1 MRITIVGCGDVGTA
15 LARHWRRQAS
25 GEPRELM
32 QLTLTT
38 TREERRE
45 GLEALGARVL
55 VLRADDRGA
64 LAEALADAEV
74 AVFCLAPG
82 GDRAVDA
89 ATYAATY
96 RDSFRTVVDLT
107 PELPRLRQ
115 IVYTGSC
122 AVYGDAGGDWVDETT
137 PPDPRDDH
145 GRVLL
150 ESESLLQSCRT
161 AERAVCLLRLGAIHG
176 PGRQL
181 LHRFRRL
188 AGTTRPGDG
197 ASHCSWIH
205 RDDVVGAIAAA
216 VDQRWD
222 GIVNV
227 VDDAPLT
234 VAELMHRTCEANGW
248 EPVRWDPDH
257 PREQPPA
264 DRRIRNARLRSLGY
278 SLRHPQIQL
287 PVLRRL
293 DEALF
298 STVADRARQSPR
310 LRRNHNLHG
319 EADPVQR
326 FLNVLQPGTYVRPH
340 RHRRERPGA
349 GFECFVVLQGAVGL
363 LLLDERGE
371 VIHQERLAAGGPVS
385 GIDLAEDQIHTL
397 VALEP
402 DTVMF
407 EIKEG
412 PYRPASDKDFLTA
425 FPAEGTAA
433 AASLEAAWRERF
445 AEA

>member
-15 LARHWRRQAS
+15 LARHWRRQAA
-25 GEPRELM
+25 GERQQPME
-32 QLTLTT
+32 LTLTT

-45 GLEALGARVL
+45 ALEALGARVL
-55 VLRADDRGA
+55 VLRADDRDA
-64 LAEALADAEV
+64 LAEALAEAEV

-89 ATYAATY
+89 AAYAATY
-96 RDSFRTVVDLT
+96 RDSFSTLVDLM

-137 PPDPRDDH
+137 PPDPGDDH

-150 ESESLLQSCRT
+150 ESEELLLGCRS
-161 AERAVCLLRLGAIHG
+161 AERTVCVLRLGAIHG

-216 VDQRWD
+216 VEQRWD

-234 VAELMHRTCEANGW
+234 VAELLHRACEANGW

-257 PREQPPA
+257 PRERPPA
-264 DRRIRNARLRSLGY
+264 DRRIRNGRLHALGY
-278 SLRHPQIQL
+278 RLRHPQVQL
-287 PVLRRL
+287 PLLRRL
-293 DEALF
+293 DTQLF
-298 STVADRARQSPR
+298 GAVADQARQSPR
-310 LRRNHNLHG
+310 LRRNHNLHA

-349 GFECFVVLQGAVGL
+349 GFESFVVLQGAVGL
-363 LLLDERGE
+363 LLLDAQGE
-371 VIHQERLAAGGPVS
+371 VIHQERLEAGGPVH
-385 GIDLAEDQIHTL
+385 GLDLAEDQIHTL
-397 VALEP
+397 VALEA

-412 PYRPASDKDFLTA
+412 PYRPAGDKDFLSA

-433 AASLEAAWRERF
+433 AASLEASWRERF

>member
-25 GEPRELM
+25 AEP
-32 QLTLTT
+32 QDPVTLTLTT

-45 GLEALGARVL
+45 ALEALGARVL
-55 VLRADDRGA
+55 VLRADDREA
-64 LAEALADAEV
+64 LAEALAEAEV

-82 GDRAVDA
+82 GDKAVDA
-89 ATYAATY
+89 AAYAATY
-96 RDSFRTVVDLT
+96 RDSFRTLVDLV

-122 AVYGDAGGDWVDETT
+122 AVYGDADGGWVDETT
-137 PPDPRDDH
+137 APDPRDDH
-145 GRVLL
+145 GRMLLDSETLL
-150 ESESLLQSCRT
+150 EGCRT
-161 AERAVCLLRLGAIHG
+161 AERTVCLLRLGAIHG
-176 PGRQL
+176 PGRQV

-205 RDDVVGAIAAA
+205 RDDVVGAIATA
-216 VDQRWD
+216 VEQRWD

-234 VAELMHRTCEANGW
+234 VADLLHRVCEANGW
-248 EPVRWDPDH
+248 EPVHWDPEQ

-264 DRRIRNARLRSLGY
+264 DRRIRNGRLKALGY
-278 SLRHPQIQL
+278 RLRHPQLQL
-287 PVLRRL
+287 PLLRRL
-293 DEALF
+293 DATLF
-298 STVADRARQSPR
+298 GTVAEQARQSPR
-310 LRRNHNLHG
+310 LRRNHNLHA

-340 RHRRERPGA
+340 RHQRGRPGA

-363 LLLDERGE
+363 LLLDAQGE
-371 VIHQERLAAGGPVS
+371 VIHQERLEAGGPVQ
-385 GIDLAEDQIHTL
+385 GIDLAEGQIHTL

-412 PYRPASDKDFLTA
+412 PYRPASDKDFLTV